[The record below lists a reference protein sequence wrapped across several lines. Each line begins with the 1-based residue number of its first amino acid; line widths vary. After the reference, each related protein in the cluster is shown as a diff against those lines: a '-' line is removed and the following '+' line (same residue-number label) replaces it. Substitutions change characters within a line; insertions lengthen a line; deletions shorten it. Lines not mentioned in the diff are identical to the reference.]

1 MLVTSACT
9 VPPSDKSPTKDFAP
23 TTPTVSDTLEP
34 PRLLKVALIASAPDY
49 FVYRGRPRGF
59 VFDLSKILARRW
71 QRRLQVEVARDE
83 QEALQWLKTGRV
95 EIAAIG
101 TPLTDEASDGLI
113 AGPAMEHSDS
123 VLVSR
128 NGQSPI
134 TIAALEGSTA
144 ADDLV
149 GRCVP
154 PCQQQIVPRPKST
167 WGFLKAFQEGR
178 LKSQGILIPRRYA
191 EAFIKMHPQLQIRE
205 GWGTSRPVSWWL
217 HPRDQDLLVDLASFL
232 KDIQKQQLYP
242 VLRYRYYSQPQW
254 MILRSRPFVRT
265 DLGGVMTPWDPILK
279 AAGRLQG
286 FDWHLLGAIILRE
299 SGHNRHAVSSA
310 GARGP
315 VQLMPGTAKELGV
328 DDPSDP
334 AQAIP
339 AAARYLRRLI
349 NRYSSATSYSDQR
362 LMALA
367 AYNVGPG
374 HVDDARI
381 LARQLQLDP
390 NKWWE
395 GVALALPLLNKSA
408 YGLKARHGP
417 CQGRTAVG
425 YAEDVEMLYDQ
436 YQQVLP
442 QVLLE
447 RDGGTP

>member
-1 MLVTSACT
+1 
-9 VPPSDKSPTKDFAP
+9 
-23 TTPTVSDTLEP
+23 
-34 PRLLKVALIASAPDY
+34 
-49 FVYRGRPRGF
+49 
-59 VFDLSKILARRW
+59 
-71 QRRLQVEVARDE
+71 
-83 QEALQWLKTGRV
+83 
-95 EIAAIG
+95 
-101 TPLTDEASDGLI
+101 
-113 AGPAMEHSDS
+113 
-123 VLVSR
+123 
-128 NGQSPI
+128 
-134 TIAALEGSTA
+134 
-144 ADDLV
+144 
-149 GRCVP
+149 
-154 PCQQQIVPRPKST
+154 
-167 WGFLKAFQEGR
+167 
-178 LKSQGILIPRRYA
+178 
-191 EAFIKMHPQLQIRE
+191 
-205 GWGTSRPVSWWL
+205 
-217 HPRDQDLLVDLASFL
+217 
-232 KDIQKQQLYP
+232 
-242 VLRYRYYSQPQW
+242 
-254 MILRSRPFVRT
+254 
-265 DLGGVMTPWDPILK
+265 MTPWDPILK